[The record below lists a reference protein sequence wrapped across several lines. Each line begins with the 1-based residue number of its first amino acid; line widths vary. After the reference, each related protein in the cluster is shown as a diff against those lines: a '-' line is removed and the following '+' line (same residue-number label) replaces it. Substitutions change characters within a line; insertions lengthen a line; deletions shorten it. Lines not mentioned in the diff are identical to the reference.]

1 MALVVVVLVADSV
14 VVAMVLVMVVGITIA
29 GMVEVVDIA

>member
-1 MALVVVVLVADSV
+1 MALVVVVMVADSV
-14 VVAMVLVMVVGITIA
+14 VVAMVLLMVVGITIA

>member
-1 MALVVVVLVADSV
+1 MALVVVVMVADSV